1 MLRELTIKQERF
13 MLKYF
18 ECGNATE
25 AYKYAYDATKMKDK
39 QINEEASKL
48 LKHPKITQRL
58 KELREEMR
66 DKTKWT
72 LERVLEKYTEVIEI
86 GLGKKPS
93 KHITAGQ
100 IEIEL
105 CDTNLTAVNTALNA
119 IAKHLGMFKE
129 RIEVSEEFS
138 LKDFVKMNY
147 EQKNGFN

>member
-1 MLRELTIKQERF
+1 MLHELTIKQEKF
-13 MLKYF
+13 ILKYF